1 MLFTLDQRIR
11 RQMDKEFHWFL
22 HEISSQL
29 FREYRERDE
38 KMTRGKFCEG
48 VAKRIG
54 GLLIDREGEAAK
66 GIELKEFEMVG
77 YDAIYGINDEI
88 SAAGSDAVALH
99 VAEMCVAFLEVRK
112 MGVRSPYL
120 EKPKIWDDYNPFAN
134 EGGFC
139 NPMKLKM
146 MDD

>member
-11 RQMDKEFHWFL
+11 RQMDKEFLWYL
-22 HEISSQL
+22 DEIQTML
-29 FREYRERDE
+29 FREYRERGE

-48 VAKRIG
+48 VARKIG
-54 GLLIDREGEAAK
+54 ALLIDREGAAAK
-66 GIELKEFEMVG
+66 GIEIKEFEMVG
-77 YDAIYGINDEI
+77 YDAIYGISDEI
-88 SAAGSDAVALH
+88 SNGGSTAVAEH
-99 VAEMCVAFLEVRK
+99 VAEMCVAFMEVRK

>member
-1 MLFTLDQRIR
+1 MFTLDDRIH
-11 RQMDKEFHWFL
+11 RQMDKEFYWIL
-22 HEISSQL
+22 HEIQTQL
-29 FREYRERDE
+29 FQEYRDRDE

-48 VAKRIG
+48 VAKKIG
-54 GLLIDREGEAAK
+54 ALLIAREGEAAK
-66 GIELKEFEMVG
+66 GIEIEEFRMVG
-77 YDAIYGINDEI
+77 YDAIYGITEEI
-88 SAAGSDAVALH
+88 SAGGSTAVAEH
-99 VAEMCVAFLEVRK
+99 VAEMCVAFMEVRK